1 MTRPTLKRAARSA
14 AMSSIVTAV
23 FMTALFVL
31 GGCHGSGALVGAGV
45 GAAAGQAAGGN
56 TESTVA
62 GAAAGAA
69 IGATIEN
76 NYYRK

>member
-1 MTRPTLKRAARSA
+1 MTRSTLKRAARSA
-14 AMSSIVTAV
+14 AISSI
-23 FMTALFVL
+23 MTALFVL

-45 GAAAGQAAGGN
+45 GAVAGQAAGGN

-76 NYYRK
+76 TYYRK